1 MRSAA
6 ISRMPSESSDAVG
19 LIIALLVR
27 YPELATIVSHPTDGT
42 LTLSFAIGA
51 PLGRAAVRDTREAV
65 AEHVRSLLGLT
76 GETPDALTVES
87 ESDGGTTFFRVTRDA
102 RSFSRE
108 ELQLLVAVLTQR
120 FGDKLYRS
128 PAAEDDGYDDEG
140 AADELVDYAVEALRD
155 PESQRSLVGFREEKR
170 VLVYFVKSRKKAKA
184 RARS

>member
-1 MRSAA
+1 MRSATT
-6 ISRMPSESSDAVG
+6 SRMPSESSDAVG

-51 PLGRAAVRDTREAV
+51 PLGRAAEREVREAV
-65 AEHVRSLLGLT
+65 VEHVRSLLGLC
-76 GETPDALTVES
+76 GEIHEVLAVDC

-120 FGDKLYRS
+120 FGEKLHRS
-128 PAAEDDGYDDEG
+128 PAADDEG
-140 AADELVDYAVEALRD
+140 YEDENAADELVDYAIEALRD
-155 PESQRSLVGFREEKR
+155 PDSQRSLLGFREEKR